1 VVGSLGHRPVNQ
13 QVYFHILN
21 LVLSGTLA
29 PGSRLDE
36 QSLAATMGVSRTPL
50 REAIGR
56 LVEKGL
62 VEYRPYQ
69 GNFVRTFTAEEVS
82 GIYQVRRSLE
92 ELAIRSA
99 TARMTP
105 ERLAEIRG
113 ILHDLARAMER
124 GDVDAVGEADRRF
137 HATIARFSGNA
148 TLIAFLADLDHQVQ
162 IIRSLANRNPEVVQR
177 TALQR
182 PQILAALEAG
192 DADAAARLLGEHIE
206 FVRQTVVAEQE
217 ADASLAAAS

>member
-1 VVGSLGHRPVNQ
+1 MPVNQ

-21 LVLSGTLA
+21 LILSGTLA

-36 QSLAATMGVSRTPL
+36 QSLATTMGVSRTPL

-69 GNFVRTFTAEEVS
+69 GNFVRIFTAEEVS

-105 ERLAEIRG
+105 ERLEEIRA
-113 ILHDLARAMER
+113 ILHDLSLAMER

-148 TLIAFLADLDHQVQ
+148 TLIAFLDDLDHQVQ
-162 IIRSLANRNPEVVQR
+162 VIRSLANRNPEVVRR

-206 FVRQTVVAEQE
+206 FVRQTVVAERE